1 MMLDYRACESTAVE
15 AVPVEEKFPPLTEIN
30 NESIKMLSEAA
41 MILSVVIND
50 ISSRKPESSTAGREP
65 PHCLSE
71 QAAMIERL
79 SRDVMVMSRDIKG
92 MITA

>member
-1 MMLDYRACESTAVE
+1 MLDYRACESTACGDI
-15 AVPVEEKFPPLTEIN
+15 PVEEKFPPITEIN

-41 MILSVVIND
+41 MILSAVIND
-50 ISSRKPESSTAGREP
+50 ISSRKPDSSTAGREP

-71 QAAMIERL
+71 QAALIERM
-79 SRDVMVMSRDIKG
+79 SREVMIMARDIKS